1 MRLCF
6 DTSRQAAWQVRRCRL
21 RDGAT
26 PGPSGRLPILG
37 RVDAQIAAA
46 SDARDAA
53 DTGYLDSSARGN
65 GLARATAIFSVA
77 TAVSRV
83 LGLAREVIVRALF
96 GVFGP
101 INAFEV
107 AFLIPNTV
115 RALVADTAVSSAIVP
130 VFSELLEKGERKRAW
145 RVASSLFWLFL
156 LGLGGLTALFILTAP
171 WVMAPFGYHGH
182 EAHLVVSF
190 SRILFPIV
198 ALLGVSGIVVGILN
212 SYDHFTVP
220 ALSPVFWNL
229 AILAGL
235 ALGVPNVHT
244 LDAKLYVY
252 AFSILVGTV
261 IQVLLPFPWLRGRD
275 DRLRVLIDIHDPA
288 VRRVFVLMVP
298 VTLGLGLINFN
309 AVIDTFVGARMI
321 DKNLAPSALTAAFR
335 LYVLPQGI
343 FSVAVATVLF
353 PRLSRL
359 ATRKDMEGFRETVSL
374 GLRQIAFLLVPASVI
389 CAVLAV
395 PITRLVYQR
404 FAFHSGQTTIVAAAL
419 AAFSAGLTFNG
430 TMLMLNRAFFSLQ
443 SNWIPTVVALAN
455 LVINAAL
462 DVAFAGFGVWGI
474 ALSTSIVNIAGTVA
488 LLVLLRRRIGSVD
501 ERRVLGSTLRIV
513 CASALLAAVS
523 FFIWLGLDHVLGRS
537 FPAQLLSLGSA
548 LGVGLVVYLA
558 ASRLLRVQE
567 LEAVLS
573 LRARVRRS

>member
-1 MRLCF
+1 VKHRGVVGEKS
-6 DTSRQAAWQVRRCRL
+6 T
-21 RDGAT
+21 GH
-26 PGPSGRLPILG
+26 SGRLPILG
-37 RVDAQIAAA
+37 RVDDQVAAGSGAQEAAV
-46 SDARDAA
+46 
-53 DTGYLDSSARGN
+53 TDSLVSPVRGPR
-65 GLARATAIFSVA
+65 LARSTVIFSA
-77 TAVSRV
+77 LTAVSRV

-96 GVFGP
+96 GVVGP

-115 RALVADTAVSSAIVP
+115 RALVADAAVSSAVVP

-156 LGLGGLTALFILTAP
+156 LGLSGLTALFILTAP
-171 WVMAPFGYHGH
+171 WVMAPFGYQGH

-212 SYDHFTVP
+212 SYDHFTIP

-235 ALGVPNVHT
+235 GLGVPNVHSV
-244 LDAKLYVY
+244 DAKLYVY
-252 AFSILVGTV
+252 AFSILVGTI

-275 DRLRVLIDIHDPA
+275 DRLRVVIDLHDPA
-288 VRRVFVLMVP
+288 VKRVFVLMVP

-309 AVIDTFVGARMI
+309 AVVDTFIGARLI

-359 ATRKDMEGFRETVSL
+359 ATRKDIEGFRETVSL
-374 GLRQIAFLLVPASVI
+374 GLRQIAFLLIPASVI
-389 CAVLAV
+389 CAVLAE

-404 FAFHSGQTTIVAAAL
+404 FAFHSSQTPVVAAAL
-419 AAFSAGLTFNG
+419 AAFAAGLTFNG

-443 SNWIPTVVALAN
+443 SNWIPTAVALAN
-455 LVINAAL
+455 LGINAAL

-474 ALSTSIVNIAGTVA
+474 ALSTSIVNIAGTVT
-488 LLVLLRRRIGSVD
+488 LLALLRRRIGSVD
-501 ERRVLGSTLRIV
+501 ERRVLGSSLRIV
-513 CASALLAAVS
+513 CASAVLAAVS
-523 FFIWLGLDHVLGRS
+523 FSIWFGLDGALGRS
-537 FPAQLLSLGSA
+537 FPAQILSLGTA
-548 LGVGLVVYLA
+548 LAAGLVVYLG

-567 LEAVLS
+567 LEALLS
-573 LRARVRRS
+573 LRRHRVA

>member
-1 MRLCF
+1 
-6 DTSRQAAWQVRRCRL
+6 V
-21 RDGAT
+21 
-26 PGPSGRLPILG
+26 
-37 RVDAQIAAA
+37 
-46 SDARDAA
+46 
-53 DTGYLDSSARGN
+53 
-65 GLARATAIFSVA
+65 
-77 TAVSRV
+77 
-83 LGLAREVIVRALF
+83 
-96 GVFGP
+96 
-101 INAFEV
+101 
-107 AFLIPNTV
+107 
-115 RALVADTAVSSAIVP
+115 
-130 VFSELLEKGERKRAW
+130 
-145 RVASSLFWLFL
+145 
-156 LGLGGLTALFILTAP
+156 
-171 WVMAPFGYHGH
+171 
-182 EAHLVVSF
+182 
-190 SRILFPIV
+190 
-198 ALLGVSGIVVGILN
+198 
-212 SYDHFTVP
+212 
-220 ALSPVFWNL
+220 
-229 AILAGL
+229 
-235 ALGVPNVHT
+235 
-244 LDAKLYVY
+244 
-252 AFSILVGTV
+252 
-261 IQVLLPFPWLRGRD
+261 
-275 DRLRVLIDIHDPA
+275 IDIHDPA